1 MLYTKYNLLATDGML
16 LSPTLK
22 TILNHSCPLSTYVSS
37 SEILQLWEFKTFEQ
51 YHLYENKTKNKS

>member
-1 MLYTKYNLLATDGML
+1 MFYTKYNLLAADRML

-22 TILNHSCPLSTYVSS
+22 TILNHSCPLSMYAFS

-51 YHLYENKTKNKS
+51 YHLCENKTKNKS